1 MAIRN
6 RMPPWHEN
14 FSLPNGRTLLLR
26 PIRPEDGPPLQGAFS
41 LLGPEEIRARFVRSS
56 AEITPEMVQ
65 RLTHPNPKSE
75 IVLVAAEQL
84 PPGEA
89 LVGAVAR
96 AALVPGTRQA
106 EYTILVS
113 SFVAGQGL
121 GRQLM
126 RKTGEVGA
134 PQIPRLPVR
143 RRAAKQPAD
152 AAAGRIAGLQTAA
165 PPGFPGTGAHG
176 AGVGCLRGG
185 DWGFGS
191 WDSF

>member
-26 PIRPEDGPPLQGAFS
+26 PVRPEDGPPLQGAFS
-41 LLGPEEIRARFVRSS
+41 LLGPDEIRERLSPGEEAS
-56 AEITPEMVQ
+56 ADVVQ

-89 LVGAVAR
+89 VIGAVAR
-96 AALVPGTRQA
+96 AAIVPGSRQA

-113 SFVAGQGL
+113 HFVAGQGL

-126 RKTGEVGA
+126 RKLVKWARRKYLDRLYGDVVKTNEPMLQLAQSLGFK
-134 PQIPRLPVR
+134 PQPHPESDEL
-143 RRAAKQPAD
+143 
-152 AAAGRIAGLQTAA
+152 
-165 PPGFPGTGAHG
+165 
-176 AGVGCLRGG
+176 LRMVLELEA
-185 DWGFGS
+185 
-191 WDSF
+191 

>member
-26 PIRPEDGPPLQGAFS
+26 PVRPEDGPPLQGAFS
-41 LLGPEEIRARFVRSS
+41 LLGPDEIRERLSPGEDASGDV
-56 AEITPEMVQ
+56 VQ

-89 LVGAVAR
+89 VIGAVAR
-96 AALVPGTRQA
+96 AAIVPGSRQA

-113 SFVAGQGL
+113 HFVAGQGL

-126 RKTGEVGA
+126 RKLVKWARRKYLDRLYGDVLKSNEPMLQLAESLGFK
-134 PQIPRLPVR
+134 PQPHPESDDL
-143 RRAAKQPAD
+143 
-152 AAAGRIAGLQTAA
+152 
-165 PPGFPGTGAHG
+165 
-176 AGVGCLRGG
+176 LRMVLELE
-185 DWGFGS
+185 S
-191 WDSF
+191 

>member
-14 FSLPNGRTLLLR
+14 FTLPNGRTLLLR
-26 PIRPEDGPPLQGAFS
+26 PVRPEDGPPLQGAFS
-41 LLGPEEIRARFVRSS
+41 LLEPEEIRQRFVRSVS
-56 AEITPEMVQ
+56 EITPELLQ

-89 LVGAVAR
+89 LIGAVAR
-96 AALVPGTRQA
+96 ATITPGTRQA
-106 EYTILVS
+106 EYMILVS

-126 RKTGEVGA
+126 RKLVKWARRKYLDRLYGDVLKANEPMVELAGSLGFK
-134 PQIPRLPVR
+134 PQPHPTSPEL
-143 RRAAKQPAD
+143 
-152 AAAGRIAGLQTAA
+152 
-165 PPGFPGTGAHG
+165 
-176 AGVGCLRGG
+176 LRMVLELEG
-185 DWGFGS
+185 
-191 WDSF
+191 

>member
-126 RKTGEVGA
+126 RKLVKWARRKYLDCLFGDVLQSNVPMLQLAESLGFK
-134 PQIPRLPVR
+134 PQPHPDSPELVR
-143 RRAAKQPAD
+143 MVLELD
-152 AAAGRIAGLQTAA
+152 A
-165 PPGFPGTGAHG
+165 
-176 AGVGCLRGG
+176 
-185 DWGFGS
+185 
-191 WDSF
+191 

>member
-56 AEITPEMVQ
+56 TEITPEMVQ

-96 AALVPGTRQA
+96 AAMVPGTRQA

-126 RKTGEVGA
+126 RKLVKWARRKYLDCLFGDVLQSNVPMLQLAESLGFK
-134 PQIPRLPVR
+134 PQAHPESPELVR
-143 RRAAKQPAD
+143 MVLELD
-152 AAAGRIAGLQTAA
+152 A
-165 PPGFPGTGAHG
+165 
-176 AGVGCLRGG
+176 
-185 DWGFGS
+185 
-191 WDSF
+191 

>member
-56 AEITPEMVQ
+56 AEITPKWCNASPTPTP
-65 RLTHPNPKSE
+65 R
-75 IVLVAAEQL
+75 
-84 PPGEA
+84 
-89 LVGAVAR
+89 AR
-96 AALVPGTRQA
+96 SCWWRPSSCRPAKRWWAPSHAALVPGTRQA

-126 RKTGEVGA
+126 RKLVKWARRKYLDCLYGDVLQSNLPMLQLAESLGFK
-134 PQIPRLPVR
+134 PQPHPDSPELVR
-143 RRAAKQPAD
+143 MVLELD
-152 AAAGRIAGLQTAA
+152 A
-165 PPGFPGTGAHG
+165 
-176 AGVGCLRGG
+176 
-185 DWGFGS
+185 
-191 WDSF
+191 

>member
-26 PIRPEDGPPLQGAFS
+26 PVRPEDGPPLQGAFS
-41 LLGPEEIRARFVRSS
+41 LLGPDEIRERLVHAGEDVS
-56 AEITPEMVQ
+56 ADVVQ

-89 LVGAVAR
+89 VVGALAR
-96 AALVPGTRQA
+96 AAIVPGSRQA

-113 SFVAGQGL
+113 HFVAGQGL

-126 RKTGEVGA
+126 RKLVKWARRKYLDRLYGDVLKSNEPMLQLAQSLGFK
-134 PQIPRLPVR
+134 PQPHPDSPDL
-143 RRAAKQPAD
+143 
-152 AAAGRIAGLQTAA
+152 
-165 PPGFPGTGAHG
+165 
-176 AGVGCLRGG
+176 LRMVLELEA
-185 DWGFGS
+185 
-191 WDSF
+191 

>member
-14 FSLPNGRTLLLR
+14 FSLPNGRVLLLR
-26 PIRPEDGPPLQGAFS
+26 PVRPEDGPPLQGAFS
-41 LLGPEEIRARFVRSS
+41 LLGPDEIRARYLGPGE
-56 AEITPEMVQ
+56 EITPEVLQ

-89 LVGAVAR
+89 VVGAVAR
-96 AALVPGTRQA
+96 AGLVPGTREA

-113 SFVAGQGL
+113 HFVAGQGL

-126 RKTGEVGA
+126 RKLVKWARRKYLDRLYGDALKSNEPMLQLAGSLGFK
-134 PQIPRLPVR
+134 PQPHPDSPDL
-143 RRAAKQPAD
+143 
-152 AAAGRIAGLQTAA
+152 
-165 PPGFPGTGAHG
+165 
-176 AGVGCLRGG
+176 LRMVLELE
-185 DWGFGS
+185 S
-191 WDSF
+191 